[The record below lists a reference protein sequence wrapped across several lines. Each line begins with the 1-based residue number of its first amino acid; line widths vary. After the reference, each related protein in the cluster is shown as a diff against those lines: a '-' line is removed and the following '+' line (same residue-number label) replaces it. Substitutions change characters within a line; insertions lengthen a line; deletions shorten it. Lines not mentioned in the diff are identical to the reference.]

1 MGDRTISYVD
11 AVNEALRE
19 EMRRD
24 PTVFTISE
32 DVTVKQLERARKGL
46 IEEFGE
52 DRNLTGPIAETGI
65 LGAAFGSAVTGMH
78 PIAEIASIN
87 FITVC
92 MDPIVNHIAKY
103 RYATGRG
110 DLSLPVVIRTQT
122 GNAGDLPQGPHH
134 EQSLEAWFTHV
145 PGLKVVMPAD
155 AYDAKGLLKA
165 AIRGDDPVFFL
176 EHRLR
181 AWDEM
186 AVPTEDYIVPIGKAK
201 VKREGTDVTIVTWS
215 GDVKLAL
222 AAAQTLAARGIS
234 AEVVDLRTLVP
245 LDEATILASV
255 KKTGRLI
262 IAHEACKTGGFGGEI
277 AAVVAEKGFADLK
290 APIVRVA
297 SKDSPIPQ
305 ARSLARAILMNEND
319 IVAAAVGLVR

>member
-1 MGDRTISYVD
+1 
-11 AVNEALRE
+11 
-19 EMRRD
+19 
-24 PTVFTISE
+24 
-32 DVTVKQLERARKGL
+32 
-46 IEEFGE
+46 
-52 DRNLTGPIAETGI
+52 
-65 LGAAFGSAVTGMH
+65 
-78 PIAEIASIN
+78 
-87 FITVC
+87 
-92 MDPIVNHIAKY
+92 
-103 RYATGRG
+103 
-110 DLSLPVVIRTQT
+110 
-122 GNAGDLPQGPHH
+122 
-134 EQSLEAWFTHV
+134 
-145 PGLKVVMPAD
+145 
-155 AYDAKGLLKA
+155 
-165 AIRGDDPVFFL
+165 
-176 EHRLR
+176 
-181 AWDEM
+181 
-186 AVPTEDYIVPIGKAK
+186 VPTEDYIVPIGKAK

-277 AAVVAEKGFADLK
+277 AAVVAEKGFTDLK

-305 ARSLARAILMNEND
+305 ARALARAILMNEND